1 MEVRYSTKFNM
12 LFDDKVRT
20 DSSPRKNSE
29 TLYNFLCRTST
40 ERYELVR
47 RDINSMLSS
56 YPDGLSKGRLIKD
69 FSSDFE
75 AAFFELF
82 LHNLLKEKGYEVIP
96 EPSFPN
102 SKSAPDFLAKK
113 NEIEF
118 ISEAKVIKNSEPL
131 QSSFGINERIAEY
144 IDNNVS
150 SDHFFLSINSISNDE
165 GLKLSEL
172 VKFLKKALEDEIKNY
187 ELMKESQESKVI
199 TYRSKA
205 NDICIEFDIIPKS
218 SPKTG
223 QRVVGGRGM
232 VFSWTNHYQRL
243 RAALKDKITKYQ
255 PLGKK
260 LVIAINDLTGSDLD
274 NIDKAQALY
283 GQENYLP
290 IPGTGKFDI
299 TRKPNGLW
307 SDDRYIHN
315 SCILFFDRIC
325 IDNYRDSTPIIRH
338 HPLEQNQLFKNLF

>member
-1 MEVRYSTKFNM
+1 MM
-12 LFDDKVRT
+12 FDDRIRT

-29 TLYNFLCRTST
+29 TLYDFLCRTSN

-47 RDINSMLSS
+47 RDINSMLGS
-56 YPDGLSKGRLIKD
+56 YPDGLPKNRLIKD

-75 AAFFELF
+75 SAFFELF
-82 LHNLLKEKGYEVIP
+82 LYNFLKEKSYEVIP

-102 SKSAPDFLAKK
+102 NKSAPDFLAKK
-113 NEIEF
+113 DKVEF

-131 QSSFGINERIAEY
+131 QSASGINERIAEY

-150 SDHFFLSINSISNDE
+150 SDHFFLSINSVNKDE
-165 GLKLSEL
+165 GLKFSEL
-172 VKFLKKALEDEIKNY
+172 VKFLKNALDDEIKNY
-187 ELMKESQESKVI
+187 ELLKESQEFKTI

-205 NDICIEFDIIPKS
+205 NDICIEFDIIPKT

-232 VFSWTNHYQRL
+232 VSSWTNHYQRL
-243 RAALKDKITKYQ
+243 RSALKDKITKYQ
-255 PLGKK
+255 ALDKK

-283 GQENYLP
+283 GEEVYLT
-290 IPGTGKFDI
+290 IPGTNKFDI
-299 TRKPNGLW
+299 GRKPNGLW
-307 SDDRYIHN
+307 SNDRYIHN
-315 SCILFFDRIC
+315 SCTMFFDRIC
-325 IDNYRDSTPIIRH
+325 IDNYRDVKPIILH
-338 HPLEQNQLFKNLF
+338 HPSEQNSPFKNLF

>member
-1 MEVRYSTKFNM
+1 MI
-12 LFDDKVRT
+12 FDDKIRT

-29 TLYNFLCRTST
+29 TLYNFLCRTAT

-47 RDINSMLSS
+47 RDINSMLAS
-56 YPDGLSKGRLIKD
+56 YPDGLSKNRLIKD

-82 LHNLLKEKGYEVIP
+82 LHNFLKEKGYEVFP
-96 EPSFPN
+96 EPTFPN

-113 NEIEF
+113 DEVEF

-131 QSSFGINERIAEY
+131 QSAFGINERIAEY
-144 IDNNVS
+144 IDSNVS
-150 SDHFFLSINSISNDE
+150 SDHFFLSINSVSKED
-165 GLKLSEL
+165 GLKFSEL
-172 VKFLKKALEDEIKNY
+172 VKFLNGVLEDEIKNY
-187 ELMKESQESKVI
+187 ELMKENQESKTI
-199 TYRSKA
+199 TYLSKT

-218 SPKTG
+218 SPKAG

-232 VFSWTNHYQRL
+232 VSSWTNHYQRL

-255 PLGKK
+255 PLDKK

-283 GQENYLP
+283 GEEVYLA
-290 IPGTGKFDI
+290 IPGTNKFDI
-299 TRKPNGLW
+299 GRKPNGLW
-307 SDDRYIHN
+307 SDDRYIHS
-315 SCILFFDRIC
+315 SCTMFFDRIC
-325 IDNYRDSTPIIRH
+325 IDNYRDAKPIILH
-338 HPLEQNQLFKNLF
+338 HPLESNQLFKNLF